1 MKKLNIF
8 EGSFE
13 VVKLSFWFS
22 AINDQQRTLKSI
34 FQPIIDRS
42 TCKEKLDLKGNL
54 AKSSICAGGQ
64 GQNFCTGDGG
74 GPLVCN
80 MKDDPSRFVQAGI
93 ISGNLAGSDC
103 SERGQPGIFESVT
116 NSLCFIKD
124 AIECKVC
131 TQFSLLN

>member
-1 MKKLNIF
+1 M
-8 EGSFE
+8 S
-13 VVKLSFWFS
+13 
-22 AINDQQRTLKSI
+22 
-34 FQPIIDRS
+34 
-42 TCKEKLDLKGNL
+42 LKGNL

-116 NSLCFIKD
+116 NGLSFIKD
-124 AIECKVC
+124 AIECNVC
-131 TQFSLLN
+131 VTYWLFM